1 MASRSGSAWTD
12 VRVKGEVVGFVVS
25 PSKPGGKWHGYLDNK
40 GKAGSVRI
48 GSYNDKSA
56 AVTAVENAGGS

>member
-1 MASRSGSAWTD
+1 MASRNDSGYVD
-12 VRVKGEVVGFVVS
+12 VRVNGQVVGFVVI
-25 PSKPGGKWHGYLDNK
+25 PSTPGGKWHAYVDAE
-40 GKAGSVRI
+40 GKNSTRV